1 MKLLLALQFLLLACS
16 VLGYQVS
23 GGSQLTMKKT
33 DGISRAQFLA
43 GAGAVI
49 GVSFALPQ
57 RSLALVKGSAP
68 PPSYGK
74 IKREE
79 GEGKRDIAAA
89 KEAAY
94 AEIDREKAEEEAAG
108 GSFKTTSTQVRYKD
122 LVEGTGD
129 EVKAGSTVASA
140 TACCGRGS
148 AATTASAGRGEG
160 SQIFSYG
167 YGEDDDRAGATLEA
181 SVGAGRFVAAVD
193 EAIVGMRVGGVRRVQ
208 VRPDKGWNK
217 ASVDPR
223 CAPTLDL
230 GKTGTVP
237 GGITAVEGC
246 IDTSLLPAPVGFQAQ
261 RKFARRFD
269 ESLIAEIELVG
280 IK

>member
-129 EVKAGSTVASA
+129 EVKAGSTVVFRHRVLRS
-140 TACCGRGS
+140 GKRSYDGVS
-148 AATTASAGRGEG
+148 GEG

-261 RKFARRFD
+261 P
-269 ESLIAEIELVG
+269 
-280 IK
+280 